1 MVKDFETMRIST
13 FSPEAG
19 AFPPPAQTILLE
31 REALTLLKMKIGD
44 TLSVQTPSGSKQTIE
59 VSGTVHDPSLAPAWQ
74 EQTVYGY
81 ITPDT
86 LKYLGESGT
95 LQLLKVVVKDQ
106 PYDTAT
112 IDKTVGDLTT
122 WLKSQGRTI
131 EEIRIPPPGKHPH
144 QSQMPSLMLL
154 LSSPDGVGVARFL
167 PDHDRRIARPT
178 PPSAIGARST
188 QNQHVSRATWA
199 RLPPPRP
206 PPFSPRADLPPW
218 SVIAQLHFT
227 THYMWVY
234 IVLLLMGMIPLLRR

>member
-1 MVKDFETMRIST
+1 
-13 FSPEAG
+13 
-19 AFPPPAQTILLE
+19 LE

-44 TLSVQTPSGSKQTIE
+44 TLSVQTPNGTKQSIE
-59 VSGTVHDPSLAPAWQ
+59 ISGTVHDPSLAPAWQ

-144 QSQMPSLMLL
+144 QSQMTSILMLL
-154 LSSPDGVGVARFL
+154 LVFSLMALVLSAILTATMIGGLLAQQIRQ
-167 PDHDRRIARPT
+167 IGIMK
-178 PPSAIGARST
+178 AIGARST
-188 QNQHVSRATWA
+188 QITSMYLVLIATLGA
-199 RLPPPRP
+199 V
-206 PPFSPRADLPPW
+206 A
-218 SVIAQLHFT
+218 
-227 THYMWVY
+227 
-234 IVLLLMGMIPLLRR
+234 VLLGVPPAIFAARGFATVVGHIA